1 MFKTAWFALT
11 TNINFMLID
20 EVWFIRTVQRDFI
33 FSDRATTV
41 TRSWRVKV
49 TQYDCGTDVPG
60 IGRDF
65 LHSI

>member
-1 MFKTAWFALT
+1 
-11 TNINFMLID
+11 MLIA
-20 EVWFIRTVQRDFI
+20 EIRFIRTKRCY

-65 LHSI
+65 LYSI

>member
-1 MFKTAWFALT
+1 
-11 TNINFMLID
+11 MLIA
-20 EVWFIRTVQRDFI
+20 EIRFIRTVQKDVI

-41 TRSWRVKV
+41 SRSWRVKV